1 MPSFKPLQT
10 FSGVEVKRRIFPQK
24 ILYNFALRCK
34 FKFQTEFESQ
44 IKTSS
49 RLLNKFILGLC
60 IKFISQIPEIQK
72 YHKNIL
78 KSSKTHFN
86 LLWSS
91 QANLKQAC

>member
-1 MPSFKPLQT
+1 LKPLQT
-10 FSGVEVKRRIFPQK
+10 FSGVEVKRRIVPHK
-24 ILYNFALRCK
+24 ILYNFPLRCK

-49 RLLNKFILGLC
+49 RFLNKFILVILY
-60 IKFISQIPEIQK
+60 KLISQILELQK
-72 YHKNIL
+72 FHKNIL

-86 LLWSS
+86 LLCSS